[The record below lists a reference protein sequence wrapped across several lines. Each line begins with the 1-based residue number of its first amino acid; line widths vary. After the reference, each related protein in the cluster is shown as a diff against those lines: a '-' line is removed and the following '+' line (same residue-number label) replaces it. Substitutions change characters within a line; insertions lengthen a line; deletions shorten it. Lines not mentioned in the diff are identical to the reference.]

1 VATRT
6 EIGASLAAAVLALAT
21 LLAALFLPLVP
32 RCEASAS
39 GPCHARLA
47 SLASL
52 AGHVEPAVWVYIALM
67 AILTLAGAVG
77 GLLDAARGDRRGL
90 VLLAVGASLAL
101 AGCALGA
108 LGAFGS
114 LYLPSMVALL
124 VAAIAAYARRRPLAQ
139 PSRTP
144 SAQH

>member
-1 VATRT
+1 M
-6 EIGASLAAAVLALAT
+6 GASLAAAALALVT
-21 LLAALFLPLVP
+21 LLGALFLPLIP
-32 RCEASAS
+32 RCQTSTS
-39 GPCHARLA
+39 GPCHVRLA

-52 AGHVEPAVWVYIALM
+52 AGHVEPAIWVYIALM
-67 AILTLAGAVG
+67 AGLTLAGALG

-90 VLLAVGASLAL
+90 ALLGISTTLAL

-124 VAAIAAYARRRPLAQ
+124 IAAAAAYARRRPQ
-139 PSRTP
+139 PQTP
-144 SAQH
+144 RPTSGQG